1 MTRKRLLALGA
12 AVLAAGVAA
21 VPFAAN
27 AGDAKR
33 IVLTERLQVT
43 GFVPATG
50 AGTLAGTFVSAG
62 AVNEAGS
69 VAARFTLVP
78 VKGGC
83 GRLTGTHVLTGAAGT
98 ISVQTD
104 ALACPYPP
112 GVPPRSFVRGR
123 WKVAGGT
130 GAYAGLRGKGRI
142 YATADFATGVI
153 TIARDGKVNSGNR
166 GKDHDDDDDD

>member
-1 MTRKRLLALGA
+1 MTRKRLGVLGGA
-12 AVLAAGVAA
+12 VVLAAGVGV

-27 AGDAKR
+27 AGDQKR

-50 AGTLAGTFVSAG
+50 AGTLAGSFVSAG

-69 VAARFTLVP
+69 VAATFSLVP
-78 VKGGC
+78 VRGGC
-83 GRLTGTHVLTGAAGT
+83 GRLTGTHVLTGANGT

-112 GVPPRSFVRGR
+112 GTPPRSFVRGG
-123 WKVAGGT
+123 WKVASGT

-142 YATADFATGVI
+142 YATGDFGTGVI
-153 TIARDGKVNSGNR
+153 TIARDGKLNG
-166 GKDHDDDDDD
+166 GKNHDDDDDD